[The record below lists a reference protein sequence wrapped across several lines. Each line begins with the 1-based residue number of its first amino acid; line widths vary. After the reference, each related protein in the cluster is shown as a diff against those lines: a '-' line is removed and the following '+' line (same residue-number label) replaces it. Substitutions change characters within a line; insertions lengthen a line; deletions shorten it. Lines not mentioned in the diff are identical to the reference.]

1 MTNIPSIEE
10 LNKASLKELLTLQEQ
25 LTKLIASKRETEKQS
40 VYEKVCSLALEH
52 GFELDDLLSKKTSKK
67 GSLQV
72 KYRNPENKSQTW
84 AGKGRKPSWLI
95 ALLDAGKKLED
106 FSV

>member
-1 MTNIPSIEE
+1 MTTIPSIEE

-40 VYEKVCSLALEH
+40 VYEKVCSLALEY

-72 KYRNPENKSQTW
+72 KYRNPDNKTQTW

-106 FSV
+106 FAV